1 MSSKTISRTV
11 LGAVL
16 STLFFSPVLV
26 SAQML
31 EEVVVTAQRR
41 TQTLQEVP
49 ISIEA
54 FSGAELQKQ
63 GYRNLDDLANFS
75 TTVLVNDEG
84 FLSTERTVRGFGSSG
99 NALTVEQAV
108 PIFIDGLHYGR
119 PAQVKTAFMD
129 LDRVEV
135 LKGPQPVFFGMSA
148 TAGAF
153 NIQSARPTDT
163 WEGYVDAEYGN
174 NAKGVFEA
182 AIGGPITDTLGIRV
196 ATKYETTEGFMRD
209 VVSGQKIGDYENLGG
224 RVILQWTPTDNFE
237 ARLKFEASGYE
248 KFPEATHVCL
258 TGGPLIYG
266 RNDISRAGDEGQEN
280 SVFRPAPLGED
291 WNQDVNID
299 SNCFGS
305 NKGISNG
312 GPWYA
317 PPLNV
322 REEDSNT
329 GAIDAREAVA
339 AWNQHLWDQSGG
351 TWGSPYGTRGIDK
364 TDSTTGYLD
373 MTYTMDNG
381 IEINSLSG
389 YSEYKR
395 INTRDNS
402 NSPFLLNWQNRV
414 EIYDQYSTELRVT
427 SPSGGMIEWMVGFFW
442 QATDYDIS
450 SNSVR
455 PQTYRGIRSNDI
467 VAEDQEWKTVF
478 ASVTF
483 NFLDDR
489 AAIDLGG
496 RYVDLD
502 KTGAIAGVAG
512 QWVFD
517 SRPCASDSG
526 GSRAGGTEDTGGG
539 DFSATCPT
547 HPMGVQLTADQ
558 VDVLLPGAD
567 ESNLWILDFGSG
579 SDGRDTPPNWRSPR
593 AHAIGAYVYPNR
605 VTNTLGGPRDGS
617 GLRRVPWTPTSTR
630 SNPNGDGVFNSSEF
644 DPTVTL
650 RYKLT
655 DNHSVYARWAEAF
668 KAGGFDTGVTTLNS
682 DADGFGFLPETAKTY
697 ELGAKGSLWDGR
709 ARYDIGLFQTK
720 FFDLQTTVATGD
732 PTDPFLN
739 TNAGTQRV
747 RGVEF
752 NFNYAATD
760 QLTASLAGAFMDGEF
775 IDYIGGCTEQE
786 ERDIGT
792 SRSNCFETDDG
803 DFLIDRG
810 GEETA
815 KTPDWKF
822 VLTLDYWMP
831 LGDNYKVSSNF
842 KGYVSDG
849 YVTDVNAFTKTNKFD
864 SHEDMNITVGL
875 SDTEETWEI
884 SAFVRNFLE
893 ARPTYHADFDVEQ
906 DGYNSSQMSPN
917 QFRTYGVNFRYNF
930 R

>member
-1 MSSKTISRTV
+1 MSKNKLFKIL
-11 LGAVL
+11 LGAVATSL
-16 STLFFSPVLV
+16 LAGPVMV
-26 SAQML
+26 SAQVL

-41 TQTLQEVP
+41 AQSLQEVP

-75 TTVLVNDEG
+75 PTVLVDDQG

-163 WEGYVDAEYGN
+163 WEGYIDAEYGN
-174 NAKGVFEA
+174 NAKGVVEG
-182 AIGGPITDTLGIRV
+182 AIGGPITDTWGIRV
-196 ATKYETTEGFMRD
+196 AAKYETTEGFMRD
-209 VVSGQKIGDYENLGG
+209 IRTGDKIGDYENLGG
-224 RVILQWTPTDNFE
+224 RVILEWTPTDNFE
-237 ARLKFEASGYE
+237 ALLKFEASGYE

-258 TGGPLIYG
+258 TDGPLIYG
-266 RNDISRAGDEGQEN
+266 RNDISRAGDEGNEN

-291 WNQDVNID
+291 WSQPVDID
-299 SNCFGS
+299 SDCFRS

-312 GPWYA
+312 GPWDA
-317 PPLNV
+317 PPLNG

-339 AWNQHLWDQSGG
+339 AWNQYLWDQSGG

-364 TDSTTGYLD
+364 TDSDTGYLD
-373 MTYTMDNG
+373 LTYTMDNG

-389 YSEYKR
+389 YSSFKR

-402 NSPFLLNWQNRV
+402 NSPFLLNWQDRV
-414 EIYDQYSTELRVT
+414 EIFDQYSTELRFS
-427 SPSGGMIEWMVGFFW
+427 SPSGGMLEWMVGFFW
-442 QATDYDIS
+442 QATDYDIT

-467 VAEDQEWKTVF
+467 IAEDQEWKTVF

-489 AAIDLGG
+489 ASIDLGG

-517 SRPCASDSG
+517 SMPCASNSG
-526 GSRAGGTEDTGGG
+526 RSRAGGTEDDGGG
-539 DFSATCPT
+539 NFDPATCDP
-547 HPMGVQLTADQ
+547 HPMAVQLDADQ
-558 VDVLLPGAD
+558 VAVLLPDAD
-567 ESNLWILDFGSG
+567 TDNLWILDYGSG

-593 AHAIGAYVYPNR
+593 THAVGAYVYPNR

-617 GLRRVPWTPTSTR
+617 GLRRLPWTPTTTR
-630 SNPNGDGVFNSSEF
+630 SNPNGDGIFNSNEF

-650 RYKLT
+650 RYRF
-655 DNHSVYARWAEAF
+655 DSGHSVYARWAEAF

-682 DADGFGFLPETAKTY
+682 DADGFGFLPETARTY
-697 ELGAKGSLWDGR
+697 ELGAKGDLFDGR
-709 ARYDIGLFQTK
+709 GRYDIGLFDTK
-720 FFDLQTTVATGD
+720 FFDLQTTVATGNEED
-732 PTDPFLN
+732 PYLN
-739 TNAGTQRV
+739 TNAGVQRV
-747 RGVEF
+747 RGLEF
-752 NFNYAATD
+752 NFNFAVSE
-760 QLTASLAGAFMDGEF
+760 QMTASLAGAFMDGEF
-775 IDYIGGCTEQE
+775 IEFGGNCTLEEQ
-786 ERDIGT
+786 RN
-792 SRSNCFETDDG
+792 SANCVDG
-803 DFLIDRG
+803 FIDRA

-822 VLTLDYWMP
+822 VLSLDYWAP
-831 LGDNYKVSSNF
+831 LGDRFKVTSNF
-842 KGYVSDG
+842 KGYYSDG
-849 YVTDVNAFTKTNKFD
+849 YVTDVNAFTKTNKWDTHGDFNW
-864 SHEDMNITVGL
+864 SVGL
-875 SDTEETWEI
+875 GDTDETWEI
-884 SAFVRNFLE
+884 SGFVRNALG
-893 ARPTYHADFDVEQ
+893 AKPTYHPEYDVEPN
-906 DGYNSSQMSPN
+906 GYEALQMSPN
-917 QFRTYGVNFRYNF
+917 NYRTYGINFRYNF
-930 R
+930 Q